1 MIARAAQWLG
11 NLLGKEPEREES
23 ARKRAPLNTTSSLR
37 ALTDLGESIAAS
49 VHVIESPSRM
59 FLCVAMEPKPEALAA
74 QVERDRRM
82 AAGLFQV
89 DRTWSAAEVNRR
101 WAKDAVLVDG
111 QGCVL
116 EDAVLSARGLT
127 DAGAKEVFFE
137 FGALDAYPEQVY
149 LANGSARIRVR

>member
-1 MIARAAQWLG
+1 
-11 NLLGKEPEREES
+11 
-23 ARKRAPLNTTSSLR
+23 
-37 ALTDLGESIAAS
+37 
-49 VHVIESPSRM
+49 M

-116 EDAVLSARGLT
+116 EDAVLGARGLT